1 MAAPDTSFEGGVSDQ
16 KSTDDFCALLH
27 TDKRVSEAENCLPPE
42 MELGNIEYKVKLV
55 NPSSSR
61 LQHLIT
67 QMKWRLREGQGEA
80 VYEVGVE
87 DGGKMSGLSD
97 VEMEASLITLKAM
110 ANALDASMVILTEK
124 DVTPRGCCSRRRVVE
139 VLVRKVPE
147 SQQFIELRLAV
158 LGGADVGKSTFCG
171 VMTQGCLDDGNGKT
185 RLNLFRFPHEV
196 RSGKTSSVCLDV
208 IGFDSRGKLVN
219 YAQNSLEELVERSK
233 KIVTLIDLAGDSKYL
248 KTTIH
253 GLSGYKPHFACLL
266 VSAETGPT
274 ATTKEHLG
282 LAAALNI
289 PIFVIITKWDLVE
302 KEQLDRVIKSVTSLL
317 SRAGMVACTKRV
329 KRKRDAVK
337 AASNLCSFG
346 KVPIFCISCVSGA
359 GLGLIRCFLNV
370 LPPTGSTGSRL
381 QLVSQ
386 PPLFTI
392 EEMFNVPHVGT
403 VVGGMLS
410 SGRLQEGDAVLVGPY
425 KDGSFERAFIGSI
438 RRSRQ
443 PVQAVLP
450 GEAVSIALNRRSK
463 TSQPLRR
470 GMVLISASAEP
481 SCCRRFTASLF
492 LLSHSTRHL
501 CIGFQAT
508 VYIGSVRQTAAIV
521 DIDGPSLEQGK
532 WATVMFQLMSGPE
545 YIRAGTP
552 LIFRQGKTKGMGE
565 VMDVI
570 ED

>member
-1 MAAPDTSFEGGVSDQ
+1 
-16 KSTDDFCALLH
+16 
-27 TDKRVSEAENCLPPE
+27 
-42 MELGNIEYKVKLV
+42 
-55 NPSSSR
+55 
-61 LQHLIT
+61 
-67 QMKWRLREGQGEA
+67 
-80 VYEVGVE
+80 
-87 DGGKMSGLSD
+87 
-97 VEMEASLITLKAM
+97 M

-124 DVTPRGCCSRRRVVE
+124 DVTPRGSCSRRRVVE

-253 GLSGYKPHFACLL
+253 GLTGYKPHFACLL
-266 VSAETGPT
+266 VSAEIGPT
-274 ATTKEHLG
+274 STTKEHLG

-289 PIFVIITKWDLVE
+289 PVFVIITKWDLVE
-302 KEQLDRVIKSVTSLL
+302 KEQLDRVIKSVTSFV
-317 SRAGMVACTKRV
+317 SRAGMVACPKRV

-337 AASNLCSFG
+337 YVYFRPASQRWVNA
-346 KVPIFCISCVSGA
+346 VP
-359 GLGLIRCFLNV
+359 
-370 LPPTGSTGSRL
+370 
-381 QLVSQ
+381 
-386 PPLFTI
+386 
-392 EEMFNVPHVGT
+392 
-403 VVGGMLS
+403 
-410 SGRLQEGDAVLVGPY
+410 VGPLING
-425 KDGSFERAFIGSI
+425 KFFEKAFIGSI

-450 GEAVSIALNRRSK
+450 GEAVSIALSR
-463 TSQPLRR
+463 L
-470 GMVLISASAEP
+470 
-481 SCCRRFTASLF
+481 
-492 LLSHSTRHL
+492 
-501 CIGFQAT
+501 
-508 VYIGSVRQTAAIV
+508 YIGSVRQTAAIV
-521 DIDGPSLEQGK
+521 DIDRPSLEQGK
-532 WATVMFQLMSGPE
+532 WATVLFQLMGGPE
-545 YIRAGTP
+545 YILAGTP

-565 VMDVI
+565 VMEVI

>member
-1 MAAPDTSFEGGVSDQ
+1 
-16 KSTDDFCALLH
+16 
-27 TDKRVSEAENCLPPE
+27 

-80 VYEVGVE
+80 IYEVGVE

-124 DVTPRGCCSRRRVVE
+124 DVTPRGSCSRRRVVE

-253 GLSGYKPHFACLL
+253 GLTGYKPHFACLL
-266 VSAETGPT
+266 VSAEIGPT
-274 ATTKEHLG
+274 STTKEHLG

-289 PIFVIITKWDLVE
+289 PVFVIITKWDLVE

-317 SRAGMVACTKRV
+317 SRAGMVACPKRV
-329 KRKRDAVK
+329 KRKRDAV
-337 AASNLCSFG
+337 
-346 KVPIFCISCVSGA
+346 
-359 GLGLIRCFLNV
+359 
-370 LPPTGSTGSRL
+370 
-381 QLVSQ
+381 
-386 PPLFTI
+386 
-392 EEMFNVPHVGT
+392 
-403 VVGGMLS
+403 
-410 SGRLQEGDAVLVGPY
+410 
-425 KDGSFERAFIGSI
+425 
-438 RRSRQ
+438 
-443 PVQAVLP
+443 
-450 GEAVSIALNRRSK
+450 
-463 TSQPLRR
+463 
-470 GMVLISASAEP
+470 
-481 SCCRRFTASLF
+481 
-492 LLSHSTRHL
+492 
-501 CIGFQAT
+501 
-508 VYIGSVRQTAAIV
+508 
-521 DIDGPSLEQGK
+521 
-532 WATVMFQLMSGPE
+532 
-545 YIRAGTP
+545 
-552 LIFRQGKTKGMGE
+552 
-565 VMDVI
+565 
-570 ED
+570 